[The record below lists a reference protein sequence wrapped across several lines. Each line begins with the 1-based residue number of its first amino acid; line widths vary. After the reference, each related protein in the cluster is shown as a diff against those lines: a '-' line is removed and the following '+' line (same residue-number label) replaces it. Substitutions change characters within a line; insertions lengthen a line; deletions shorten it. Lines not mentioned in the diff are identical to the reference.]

1 MGIFRRRS
9 ERPVDRS
16 TAEPES
22 QVLDLNAAE
31 LAWVDGLRQALPG
44 GSALEPGEIGRLYDD
59 ALLLLMSTG
68 PSPTKDDPNM
78 MINAL
83 GVAVGDAVCA
93 RVPGAR
99 WAAVADAQGTELAII
114 VGQSDGPRIFPT
126 NAVAKRWVAGERG
139 WVAGFI
145 EAMVERLIE
154 LSTQPSPQ
162 AQALASS
169 ALAHAVDSIVPDGG
183 PLIPF
188 TLLETAGGR
197 SLNRFMTE
205 ELSEGIARARAAI
218 RESGALR
225 AAVAWDGYL
234 TSEGRREDA
243 LFVEASDA
251 GQPSVVL
258 AHRYLPTQQG
268 AEAVGEP
275 FVVGHGAPLL

>member
-16 TAEPES
+16 TAEPEPR
-22 QVLDLNAAE
+22 VLALNAAE
-31 LAWVDGLRQALPG
+31 LAWVDELRRALPG
-44 GSALEPGEIGRLYDD
+44 GGALEPGEIGRLYDD
-59 ALLLLMSTG
+59 ALLLLSMG
-68 PSPTKDDPNM
+68 PSSTQDDPNM

-99 WAAVADAQGTELAII
+99 WAAVSDAQGTELAI
-114 VGQSDGPRIFPT
+114 VAGPSDGPRIFPT

-145 EAMVERLIE
+145 EAAAERLVE
-154 LSTQPSPQ
+154 LTTEPSPQ
-162 AQALASS
+162 VQALASF

-188 TLLETAGGR
+188 TLIETAGGR

-205 ELSEGIARARAAI
+205 ELSEGVARARAAI
-218 RESGALR
+218 RGSGALR

-234 TSEGRREDA
+234 TAEGRREDA

-258 AHRYLPTQQG
+258 AHRYQPTEHG
-268 AEAVGEP
+268 ATAVGGP
-275 FVVGHGAPLL
+275 FVVGHGTSLL